1 MGSSVIKTQAINFE
15 AYETPQK
22 SRHTEHI
29 KLCVKEHGTT
39 PPLQQQELNDSIT
52 QLAQNIAM
60 GIRKTKKTEIEP
72 SIFTGNPIEFDDWVC
87 DFDSYL
93 DSMGVENGE
102 EKIRYLKKYVDGPA
116 KEAINRLFLVRTDR
130 SYNEAREKLRSRF
143 GNKLNIARHMRQ
155 KLDNWPRILS
165 GDVRGL
171 QKYADYLEN
180 CRSSMSSVSGLKI
193 LEDPQV
199 NEKLSAVLPDWER
212 RKWASKVYKIQ
223 KSTDRYPRFEEFT
236 YFLNEVAK
244 MQAIPLLQNQCPRQG
259 DTTTNKNEANQHTNR
274 RQNQQHSL
282 VKSFATNH
290 AQQNK
295 PVCLFCK
302 KDHQASECFQL
313 SELPYEKRI
322 KFIENNML
330 CYRCVKP
337 GHGSSSCPNTMKLKC
352 KKCHKS
358 GHSTALHKRR
368 EDWDEEFKQNTRNQ
382 TRQPMHTQQKT
393 HDYQAKIESKEQLPS
408 QTTLTQTND
417 ASTSKEQQVSC
428 NRNTMLSSKKTLFNM
443 GMPVYVST
451 AEDPTNEVLVYAFFD
466 SASDHSYIT
475 SDLATKIKLKTIKTE
490 SLNMETMAGRTKNEV
505 REFGNLII
513 KRFFSGEARL
523 ESAYEWPSIP
533 NSTGEF
539 ANTLNVRDYT
549 HLATLANSLPPP
561 MDIPIGLLVGANCS
575 TVHYPLEGIKGED
588 HQPFA
593 VRTKLG
599 WMVFG
604 VEAKQHMQVSCYRTS
619 VEEDAEKEMMSE
631 DDIKFLDVMLNQ
643 TTVTKVGSYQMPL
656 PSKSRPILPDDFRQA
671 QRQQEALVRHF
682 EKEPSIGAE
691 AIVQEL
697 NEELGGVK
705 PSRIVWTSS
714 RIVSKD
720 KFSIDDIQHESG
732 IDPYTSSK
740 YLIDALF
747 ISMNDKLRDKNITA
761 TTTCLALMRSGLSL
775 GILSWWIWFLLAP
788 ISLMRLFI
796 QAFTWEQQIRSI
808 RAALEG
814 QLSRHSARLTSTRLR
829 IAFYE
834 AMNIGNSRPISVE
847 ALNDHGVQVITLNH
861 LLTSKPAHCTPLPE
875 KFDSTEVFGQKMWR
889 KTQQMADEFWTA
901 WKDSYLQQITKR
913 QRWERPQENLRAGDI
928 VLVKE
933 ENTPRYEWP
942 TGKVIE
948 VTQGE
953 DGKVRR
959 VRVQMAASILHLKG
973 SVLERPIQ
981 KLILLLKAE

>member
-1 MGSSVIKTQAINFE
+1 MASNVSLIDLSVNELSAVLEKPLGQTQTATPSESVSSVNTATTRPKRDCKPSQIAIESQKNQLAFSLLAAIKKELKSIDHISKKFHANTSLEVFDEYIATIEAKLEAVTSDFERLSQLSNNKVEKKIQQYFEYFVGKAGSAVQKLMAARHILEQEEVQSELEKEMSALEDFIEKRNRHKQLNGNVVQTENQASVLQITETPQQEGRDTTPVHGCEPVQSTPFDALPKSEYMGSSVIKTQAINFE

-116 KEAINRLFLVRTDR
+116 KEAINGLFLVRTDR

-180 CRSSMSSVSGLKI
+180 CRSSMSSVSGLRI

-199 NEKLSAVLPDWER
+199 NEKLSAVLPDWVR

-236 YFLNEVAK
+236 YFLNEVAE

-290 AQQNK
+290 AQQDK

-313 SELPYEKRI
+313 SELPYERRI

-513 KRFFSGEARL
+513 KGFFSGEARL

-539 ANTLNVRDYT
+539 ANTLNVRDYR
-549 HLATLANSLPPP
+549 HLAALA
-561 MDIPIGLLVGANCS
+561 
-575 TVHYPLEGIKGED
+575 
-588 HQPFA
+588 
-593 VRTKLG
+593 
-599 WMVFG
+599 
-604 VEAKQHMQVSCYRTS
+604 
-619 VEEDAEKEMMSE
+619 
-631 DDIKFLDVMLNQ
+631 
-643 TTVTKVGSYQMPL
+643 
-656 PSKSRPILPDDFRQA
+656 
-671 QRQQEALVRHF
+671 
-682 EKEPSIGAE
+682 
-691 AIVQEL
+691 
-697 NEELGGVK
+697 
-705 PSRIVWTSS
+705 
-714 RIVSKD
+714 
-720 KFSIDDIQHESG
+720 
-732 IDPYTSSK
+732 
-740 YLIDALF
+740 
-747 ISMNDKLRDKNITA
+747 
-761 TTTCLALMRSGLSL
+761 
-775 GILSWWIWFLLAP
+775 
-788 ISLMRLFI
+788 
-796 QAFTWEQQIRSI
+796 
-808 RAALEG
+808 
-814 QLSRHSARLTSTRLR
+814 
-829 IAFYE
+829 
-834 AMNIGNSRPISVE
+834 
-847 ALNDHGVQVITLNH
+847 
-861 LLTSKPAHCTPLPE
+861 
-875 KFDSTEVFGQKMWR
+875 
-889 KTQQMADEFWTA
+889 
-901 WKDSYLQQITKR
+901 
-913 QRWERPQENLRAGDI
+913 
-928 VLVKE
+928 
-933 ENTPRYEWP
+933 
-942 TGKVIE
+942 
-948 VTQGE
+948 
-953 DGKVRR
+953 
-959 VRVQMAASILHLKG
+959 
-973 SVLERPIQ
+973 
-981 KLILLLKAE
+981 